1 MIYVNVFLK
10 MSLSLI
16 KLSRFVF
23 LGIFVIIYFLIILLL
38 PKQNLFKKKINQTK
52 QKNTKMNK
60 KLTLHFIFYVT
71 LC

>member
-23 LGIFVIIYFLIILLL
+23 LGIFVIVYFLIILLL

-60 KLTLHFIFYVT
+60 KLTLHFIFYVS